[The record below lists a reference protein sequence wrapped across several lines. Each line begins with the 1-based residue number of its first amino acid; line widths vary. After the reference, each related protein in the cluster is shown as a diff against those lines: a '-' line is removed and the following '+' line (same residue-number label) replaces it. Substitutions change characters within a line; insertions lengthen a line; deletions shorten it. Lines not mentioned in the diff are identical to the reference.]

1 MSDVQSPGE
10 QPRADPAD
18 GGPQA
23 FDVGRSTRRGVRS
36 SLVAQLVTQLGSVAA
51 TVVLARLLD
60 PAAFGIVA
68 LAQSLLG
75 AAALLSL
82 TGVAAALV
90 TRKAGVDVAAATY
103 FWLTL
108 IIGVAVVGVFS
119 LVAGPLTARLGQPE
133 AAPYVAVLST
143 GFALEILAVVP
154 NAILQRRFRFGWMNV
169 SLVAGAGLYFVLE
182 IVLAVAGWGAWAV
195 VVGQVADSALGLVIS
210 AIGAGWLPRLR
221 FSRQI
226 LRQDLRLTGGMSL
239 VQVLGYVQKNAD
251 YWAVSSV
258 LGGPALGIYYVAY
271 VLPNVIRQRIS
282 TVLRQVM
289 LPAYATSTSVEETG
303 RLWRR
308 TFPALAGVALP
319 ALIGSAAVAGP
330 LVRVFFGDQ
339 WEGAVAPM
347 RILTL
352 ATVVDLLIAAVGT
365 MAIVHR
371 RIRGNVIVAVVR
383 AVSTVVLAFAA
394 AQVWRSIVAVAWAV
408 AISALLAVIV
418 QELAVSRALGIGL
431 GSIWRPLLGYVGLSL
446 AMVGCIVVVAIVLA

>member
-1 MSDVQSPGE
+1 VF
-10 QPRADPAD
+10 
-18 GGPQA
+18 A
-23 FDVGRSTRRGVRS
+23 F
-36 SLVAQLVTQLGSVAA
+36 
-51 TVVLARLLD
+51 
-60 PAAFGIVA
+60 
-68 LAQSLLG
+68 
-75 AAALLSL
+75 
-82 TGVAAALV
+82 
-90 TRKAGVDVAAATY
+90 
-103 FWLTL
+103 
-108 IIGVAVVGVFS
+108 
-119 LVAGPLTARLGQPE
+119 VAGPLTARLGQPG

-143 GFALEILAVVP
+143 GFALELLGVVP
-154 NAILQRRFRFGWMNV
+154 NAILQRRFRFGWMNA
-169 SLVAGAGLYFVLE
+169 SLVAGAALYFVLE

-210 AIGAGWLPRLR
+210 AVGAAWLPRLR
-221 FSRQI
+221 FSRRI
-226 LRQDLRLTGGMSL
+226 VNEDLKLTGGMSL

-303 RLWRR
+303 RLWGR
-308 TFPALAGVALP
+308 TFPGLAGVALP

-347 RILTL
+347 RILTV

-371 RIRGNVIVAVVR
+371 RIRGNVIVGCTR
-383 AVSTVVLAFAA
+383 AVSTVLLAFAA
-394 AQVWRSIVAVAWAV
+394 AHVWRSTIAVAWAV
-408 AISALLAVIV
+408 AVSALLAVIV
-418 QELAVSRALGIGL
+418 QDLLVSRPLGIGL
-431 GSIWRPLLGYVGLSL
+431 SAIWRPLLGYLALSL
-446 AMVGCIVVVAIVLA
+446 AMVACIGVAAVALPGSEPPVIRLVVLVLVGTVAYVGIGWVVARRLLRPVLSDARAIVLGR